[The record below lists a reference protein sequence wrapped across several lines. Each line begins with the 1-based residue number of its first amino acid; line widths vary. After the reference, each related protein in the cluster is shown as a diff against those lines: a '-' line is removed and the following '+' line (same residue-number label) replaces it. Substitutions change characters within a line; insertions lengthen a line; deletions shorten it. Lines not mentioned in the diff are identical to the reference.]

1 MVPPHT
7 GQRPARPGLVVLSVA
22 RPHAKQYR
30 RKMCR
35 AALRRAARSSAEG
48 SSGTWKLLAR
58 VLDIGQ
64 FLSWPQAPCS
74 VLDTGT
80 TDTIQV
86 TFRTLPGLVSG
97 MRTTISGSFA
107 VGKNEPLVVIMVGA
121 HGLRPSK
128 GARRMGAIHPREH
141 HCAVLLDV
149 ARPNDQLRM
158 CIQVT
163 KLGDFV
169 RTVGNPQGVEHPEV
183 THLSAGVRSAL
194 LQNRQPG
201 RVCAGWQSI
210 AVHRLHDRGGWLM
223 RLGFTKQVKHP

>member
-64 FLSWPQAPCS
+64 FLSWPRAPCS

-86 TFRTLPGLVSG
+86 TFRTLPGLVLA
-97 MRTTISGSFA
+97 MRRAS
-107 VGKNEPLVVIMVGA
+107 
-121 HGLRPSK
+121 
-128 GARRMGAIHPREH
+128 
-141 HCAVLLDV
+141 
-149 ARPNDQLRM
+149 
-158 CIQVT
+158 
-163 KLGDFV
+163 
-169 RTVGNPQGVEHPEV
+169 QG
-183 THLSAGVRSAL
+183 AL
-194 LQNRQPG
+194 LSGKTIR
-201 RVCAGWQSI
+201 SSS
-210 AVHRLHDRGGWLM
+210 
-223 RLGFTKQVKHP
+223 